1 MLAAILAAG
10 EPWARLPALAEDFQ
24 TIALR
29 RNLID
34 KPKLGSPAALTRS
47 RISPCQLVFVCRLDA
62 HVAMS
67 RPQCHHQKV
76 AMTTLL
82 NLVTPHGEFRPAF
95 IHWLAGR
102 HDTVFLET
110 TRRDADNQHSFL
122 FTAPRAI
129 ISCHELAQVETKLAE
144 VEYALQQGNY
154 AAGFLTYEAGYA
166 FEERLPPAANVPLPL
181 LWFGIYEQPLI
192 YDHAQGEFSQGKEL
206 LPQILAELP
215 AQETEAA
222 SFQLSGLAPN
232 LAEADYEQALLQ
244 IKERIAAG
252 DTYQVNFTFKLKFT
266 WPHAPAA
273 LYCRLRHNQR
283 VSYSALV
290 TLRDHTLLSFS
301 PELFFRVEDDRL
313 TLKPMKG
320 TARRGRTLAED
331 EEQRQWLLHSEKNR
345 AENLMI
351 VDLLR
356 HDVGRLAA
364 TGTVAVPR
372 FFEIERYETV
382 HQATST
388 ITAELRPGITVPELL
403 RCLFPSGSVTGAPK
417 LRTMQIIHALER
429 EARGIYTGS
438 IGFFSPR
445 RRAVFNVAIRT
456 VSLDT
461 RSRVGE
467 MGIGSGV
474 VWDSESNA
482 EYRECVLKGRFLRE
496 PGSDFQLIETLRWDP
511 QAGWLRLDA
520 HLKRLQDSA
529 AYFDFRYDADEIR
542 RRLAAQ
548 LAICRREGIACR
560 VRVTLAREGDITLTH
575 TPLLPTAVPVAV
587 RLATARTSSLD
598 RFLFHKTTQRA
609 LYDQELERAVAAGFF
624 EVIFQNEKG
633 EVTEGA
639 RTNLIIKKGERY
651 FTPPL
656 RCGVLPG
663 IYRAH
668 LLTTQTLPLSE
679 KVLTFAELR
688 AADEILL
695 CNSVRGVLPAKLGGE

>member
-1 MLAAILAAG
+1 M
-10 EPWARLPALAEDFQ
+10 
-24 TIALR
+24 
-29 RNLID
+29 
-34 KPKLGSPAALTRS
+34 
-47 RISPCQLVFVCRLDA
+47 
-62 HVAMS
+62 MS

-76 AMTTLL
+76 AMATTARI
-82 NLVTPHGEFRPAF
+82 VTPHGEFRPAF

-102 HDTVFLET
+102 HDSVFLET

-122 FTAPRAI
+122 FAAPRAT

-144 VEYALQQGNY
+144 VEHALRQGHY
-154 AAGFLTYEAGYA
+154 AAGFLSYEAGYA
-166 FEERLPPAANVPLPL
+166 FEERLPPAANVSLPL

-192 YDHAQGEFSQGKEL
+192 YDHAQGEFTQGKEL

-215 AQETEAA
+215 AQESEAA
-222 SFQLSGLAPN
+222 SFQLSGIAPN

-252 DTYQVNFTFKLKFT
+252 DTYQVNFTFKLKFA

-290 TLRDHTLLSFS
+290 TLRDHALLSFS
-301 PELFFRVEDDRL
+301 PELFFRFEDDRL

-331 EEQRQWLLHSEKNR
+331 EEQRQWLQHSEKNR

-364 TGTVAVPR
+364 TGSVAVPR

-382 HQATST
+382 QQATST
-388 ITAELRPGITVPELL
+388 ITAELRPGVTVPELL
-403 RCLFPSGSVTGAPK
+403 RCLFPSGSITGAPK

-429 EARGIYTGS
+429 EPRGIYTGS

-461 RSRVGE
+461 RSGAGE

-474 VWDSESNA
+474 VWDSESKA
-482 EYRECVLKGRFLRE
+482 EYRECVLKGRFLSE
-496 PGSDFQLIETLRWDP
+496 PGSSFQLIETLRWDP
-511 QAGWLRLDA
+511 QEGWLLLDA

-529 AYFDFRYDADEIR
+529 AYFDFRYDAGEIR

-548 LAICRREGIACR
+548 LALCRREGITCL
-560 VRVTLAREGDITLTH
+560 VRLTLAREGEITLTH
-575 TPLLPTAVPVAV
+575 APLLPPVVPVAV
-587 RLATARTSSLD
+587 RLANARTNSLD
-598 RFLFHKTTQRA
+598 RFLFHKTTQRE
-609 LYDQELERAVAAGFF
+609 LYDRELERAVAAGFF

-639 RTNLIIKKGERY
+639 RTNIIIKKGERY

-668 LLTTQTLPLSE
+668 LLATQTLPLSE
-679 KVLTFAELR
+679 KVLQLEELR

-695 CNSVRGVLPAKLGGE
+695 CNSVRGVLPAKLGSQ